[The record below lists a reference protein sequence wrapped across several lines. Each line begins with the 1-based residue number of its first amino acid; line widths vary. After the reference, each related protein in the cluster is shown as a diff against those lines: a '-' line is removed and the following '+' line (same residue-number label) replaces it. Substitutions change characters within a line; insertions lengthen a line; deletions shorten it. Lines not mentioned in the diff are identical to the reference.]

1 MTMLLTS
8 RIVSF
13 SKMITDQG
21 IVSTTSDD
29 QVSPSQPVKENLSF
43 YQQVSQLNKQDY
55 VNLRTDQE
63 RSCQRSADNAVKF

>member
-1 MTMLLTS
+1 
-8 RIVSF
+8 
-13 SKMITDQG
+13 MITDQG

-55 VNLRTDQE
+55 VNLKTDHE
-63 RSCQRSADNAVKF
+63 GLCQRSADHTV